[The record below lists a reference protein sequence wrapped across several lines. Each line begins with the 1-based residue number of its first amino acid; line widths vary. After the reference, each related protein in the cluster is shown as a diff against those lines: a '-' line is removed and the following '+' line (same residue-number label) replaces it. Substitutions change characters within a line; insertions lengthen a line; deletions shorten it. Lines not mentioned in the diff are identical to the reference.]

1 MKKIRTKFLPLLLA
15 LVTIL
20 SLLPTSAFAASK
32 TGSGIQI
39 TQNQA
44 YWSTRLLANGTPYSY
59 RPPLADGKLVYC
71 MDSGLGYHYAT
82 KSFLDSFTWTSG
94 SGADADAVL
103 QSAITNS
110 GLSEM
115 DAMTIENVKWMMTY
129 LNDCK
134 ASNVGQL
141 FMAVQTYVWEN
152 QSYKGEPGGDG
163 DAGGYANADTYE
175 LYLSLIDDLL
185 AKKAAEDAEFL
196 KQIEAYK
203 AQGIEAS
210 IVEDASAKWAVFAI
224 SSNRKNQSFFNY
236 YGPRKLSVGEAKPD
250 QPEQP
255 TGGTGKITLKK
266 TAAGTLKGLPGARYS
281 IYFNGQIVGSDVT
294 GESGELHIEDAA
306 TGLWTFVETAA
317 PSGYCLDPTPK
328 SVYVDVSEGDREYT
342 VAAVNYAM
350 PSMIIYKEDAQT
362 SAPVPGTVLS
372 VKSVTGAYSTSVKIG
387 ESGSA
392 TLEGLEPGVYVVS
405 EESVPE
411 PYILSNTEQTV
422 ALRPGKTTEVH
433 FQDYKKPGLEILK
446 KNIANMDPIPDMTY
460 KVEQIDG
467 SFETTVT
474 TDLRGRAFLADLPVG
489 SYRIS
494 EVGGPSNVI
503 LSEIPQVIYLE
514 AGCTRTVT
522 FFNAIK
528 PTLTVLKQN
537 SVTSDPLPGAKLH
550 IYYASDNTSTG
561 EMHDLGVFYSNEEGK
576 VILTDAERGWYKIVE
591 ESCPQGFGF
600 LDGEAVQEFY
610 LEENTSKTVI
620 IRNVPLS
627 ALVGF
632 KYDTK
637 TGKGIPGCRFELR
650 YLSGNTSGTGG
661 TVIGTYVTGPNGAF
675 TVTGLKKGTYIC
687 EEVSSDGNHIID
699 SEPQT
704 VWISGEDQDVVI
716 IRFGNSPFG
725 SLLITKLSDDNK
737 RSPIPNTDFLLTYSD
752 GTFVG
757 NDNGIYTTNAAGE
770 ILVDGLE
777 PGVTIIVR
785 EVRAAA
791 GFLLDESPQHIQIK
805 SGETVHL
812 QFLNKP
818 LGNLIIKK
826 NSSAPTQEAV
836 PGAEFEITYADGSY
850 VDAAGGTISSN
861 GRYVTDEHGEI
872 RISGIVGTVV
882 VTEIKSGPGYQLD
895 EANRT
900 QTVTI
905 NPGDTQTLQFYNT
918 PISKVEFIKVDEN
931 DRSVRIPDTTI
942 EVRRLDGA
950 LVTTLVTSESGQAF
964 AQLEDGSYYAVET
977 VANPKYQ
984 LDSITGYGYATTVGS
999 CWLAPLVEA
1008 GEGVNMSFLV
1018 KRQSKEK
1025 ILSKIAQ
1032 TTMVNRSRMRDVGD
1046 TRQDY
1051 EELDSAINSGLYL
1064 KDVMNRQG
1072 EDFYYMHT
1080 LIEVTAP
1087 DPETLEQRAT
1097 EVEKLCVS
1105 VDMIARRCDYKNE
1118 QAFLSSLPIL
1128 ALDPDIERKARRNAL
1143 TSGVA
1148 AAFPF
1153 ASYELSDHNGIFL
1166 GLNLYNR
1173 SPVFLDPYDDYK
1185 YTNGNWWIGGS
1196 TGAGKTVTLQCLGG
1210 RLRQQGKRVIIIAP
1224 KKGHEFRPL
1233 CEKLGGLYLRM
1244 SPSSKD
1250 CPNLMAIRR
1259 KSLDSYAKLKNIAA
1273 RDDSVLADKISQLI
1287 IWFALK
1293 KKDLSEEDKSRLDSS
1308 LVEVYGRYGITFDNS
1323 SIVDE
1328 NGDFRTMPI
1337 ISDWYDVL
1345 SQNPDTRYLSVVLS
1359 RYVTGSAAAMAS
1371 RNSIDLDNKYIV
1383 LDLSGMPDDMIAD
1396 GTFWATS
1403 IAYDLIMSCESDLS
1417 ALLADELWSL
1427 VGATANPQAAGF
1439 VLEMVK
1445 TIRGLGG
1452 IAVTSTQGMQD
1463 LFGLDGGSYGKGI
1476 LDASRIKLV
1485 MQMEEQEARLIQD
1498 KLNLSEDEVRQITRF
1513 RRGEGLLCIGYNHVP
1528 VAFHT
1533 TPKEYEAITTSP
1545 TDLRRGRSEYG
1556 DE

>member
-1 MKKIRTKFLPLLLA
+1 MQVKKKPRNAAAKKIHKVPPKEKRTKKEQTEQPLLKR
-15 LVTIL
+15 VI
-20 SLLPTSAFAASK
+20 F
-32 TGSGIQI
+32 GEE
-39 TQNQA
+39 
-44 YWSTRLLANGTPYSY
+44 
-59 RPPLADGKLVYC
+59 RP
-71 MDSGLGYHYAT
+71 
-82 KSFLDSFTWTSG
+82 
-94 SGADADAVL
+94 
-103 QSAITNS
+103 
-110 GLSEM
+110 
-115 DAMTIENVKWMMTY
+115 
-129 LNDCK
+129 
-134 ASNVGQL
+134 
-141 FMAVQTYVWEN
+141 
-152 QSYKGEPGGDG
+152 
-163 DAGGYANADTYE
+163 
-175 LYLSLIDDLL
+175 DL
-185 AKKAAEDAEFL
+185 
-196 KQIEAYK
+196 
-203 AQGIEAS
+203 
-210 IVEDASAKWAVFAI
+210 
-224 SSNRKNQSFFNY
+224 
-236 YGPRKLSVGEAKPD
+236 
-250 QPEQP
+250 
-255 TGGTGKITLKK
+255 
-266 TAAGTLKGLPGARYS
+266 
-281 IYFNGQIVGSDVT
+281 
-294 GESGELHIEDAA
+294 
-306 TGLWTFVETAA
+306 
-317 PSGYCLDPTPK
+317 
-328 SVYVDVSEGDREYT
+328 
-342 VAAVNYAM
+342 
-350 PSMIIYKEDAQT
+350 
-362 SAPVPGTVLS
+362 
-372 VKSVTGAYSTSVKIG
+372 
-387 ESGSA
+387 
-392 TLEGLEPGVYVVS
+392 
-405 EESVPE
+405 
-411 PYILSNTEQTV
+411 TE
-422 ALRPGKTTEVH
+422 
-433 FQDYKKPGLEILK
+433 
-446 KNIANMDPIPDMTY
+446 
-460 KVEQIDG
+460 
-467 SFETTVT
+467 
-474 TDLRGRAFLADLPVG
+474 
-489 SYRIS
+489 
-494 EVGGPSNVI
+494 
-503 LSEIPQVIYLE
+503 LE
-514 AGCTRTVT
+514 AGSTTILDILAPTTV
-522 FFNAIK
+522 
-528 PTLTVLKQN
+528 
-537 SVTSDPLPGAKLH
+537 
-550 IYYASDNTSTG
+550 
-561 EMHDLGVFYSNEEGK
+561 
-576 VILTDAERGWYKIVE
+576 
-591 ESCPQGFGF
+591 
-600 LDGEAVQEFY
+600 
-610 LEENTSKTVI
+610 
-620 IRNVPLS
+620 
-627 ALVGF
+627 
-632 KYDTK
+632 DTK
-637 TGKGIPGCRFELR
+637 SKD
-650 YLSGNTSGTGG
+650 
-661 TVIGTYVTGPNGAF
+661 
-675 TVTGLKKGTYIC
+675 YI
-687 EEVSSDGNHIID
+687 V
-699 SEPQT
+699 
-704 VWISGEDQDVVI
+704 
-716 IRFGNSPFG
+716 
-725 SLLITKLSDDNK
+725 
-737 RSPIPNTDFLLTYSD
+737 
-752 GTFVG
+752 
-757 NDNGIYTTNAAGE
+757 
-770 ILVDGLE
+770 VDG
-777 PGVTIIVR
+777 VY
-785 EVRAAA
+785 
-791 GFLLDESPQHIQIK
+791 H
-805 SGETVHL
+805 
-812 QFLNKP
+812 
-818 LGNLIIKK
+818 
-826 NSSAPTQEAV
+826 
-836 PGAEFEITYADGSY
+836 TYLY
-850 VDAAGGTISSN
+850 
-861 GRYVTDEHGEI
+861 
-872 RISGIVGTVV
+872 
-882 VTEIKSGPGYQLD
+882 
-895 EANRT
+895 
-900 QTVTI
+900 
-905 NPGDTQTLQFYNT
+905 
-918 PISKVEFIKVDEN
+918 
-931 DRSVRIPDTTI
+931 
-942 EVRRLDGA
+942 
-950 LVTTLVTSESGQAF
+950 
-964 AQLEDGSYYAVET
+964 
-977 VANPKYQ
+977 
-984 LDSITGYGYATTVGS
+984 ITGYGYATTVGS

-1259 KSLDSYAKLKNIAA
+1259 KSLDSYARLKNIAV

-1371 RNSIDLDNKYIV
+1371 RNNIDLDNKYIV

-1513 RRGEGLLCIGYNHVP
+1513 RRGEGLLCIGYNHMP

-1545 TDLRRGRSEYG
+1545 TDLRRGRSEHG